1 MSGNA
6 NRHQASTDGL
16 EGRLDR
22 PGVRRQP
29 GKVSPGT
36 VVDLLSE
43 LQLPGE
49 RLRLPR
55 VIDIANPPL
64 LDLPQT
70 GLYGVI
76 KVVFSLVCKKGL
88 SGLSERSGHG
98 MRLIVGDRP
107 LTL

>member
-29 GKVSPGT
+29 GKVRYCRG
-36 VVDLLSE
+36 DLLSE

-76 KVVFSLVCKKGL
+76 NKT
-88 SGLSERSGHG
+88 
-98 MRLIVGDRP
+98 I
-107 LTL
+107 

>member
-29 GKVSPGT
+29 GKVSPET

-76 KVVFSLVCKKGL
+76 NKT
-88 SGLSERSGHG
+88 
-98 MRLIVGDRP
+98 I
-107 LTL
+107 

>member
-6 NRHQASTDGL
+6 SGHQASTDGL

-29 GKVSPGT
+29 GKVSPET

-49 RLRLPR
+49 R
-55 VIDIANPPL
+55 ANPPL

-76 KVVFSLVCKKGL
+76 NKT
-88 SGLSERSGHG
+88 
-98 MRLIVGDRP
+98 I
-107 LTL
+107 